1 MLTIIHG
8 VKCISCHNTYQ
19 LKYTVTNTHVF
30 PVSVKV
36 LPGILVPTVVPGVTV
51 LVCCRKTVR
60 EKKKLLVLS
69 ATIFQRQI
77 IVKKVKNTGS
87 FDQMFVPKHFFTFS
101 PLNYQETDKS
111 TKKPVLISVTVFH
124 GVS

>member
-1 MLTIIHG
+1 M
-8 VKCISCHNTYQ
+8 KCISCHNTNQ
-19 LKYTVTNTHVF
+19 LKYTLTDTHVF
-30 PVSVKV
+30 SVSVIV

-60 EKKKLLVLS
+60 GKKTLS
-69 ATIFQRQI
+69 ALSNYISRQI

-87 FDQMFVPKHFFTFS
+87 FDQMFVPKHFFKFS

>member
-1 MLTIIHG
+1 MYFLSQHLSAEVHSNKHTRVSCICKSFTWDSCSHCGAWSYSAG
-8 VKCISCHNTYQ
+8 VLQKDC
-19 LKYTVTNTHVF
+19 K
-30 PVSVKV
+30 
-36 LPGILVPTVVPGVTV
+36 
-51 LVCCRKTVR
+51 R
-60 EKKKLLVLS
+60 KKKLLVLS